1 MYRSKLTLTLII
13 ALSIALAGGA
23 ALTAAGGLPSRFQ
36 GAAAPS
42 VVSPQ
47 GSGNEPS
54 STPAPTPTQSLP
66 VKQESVLLVDI
77 GLEGEPDSGSKPEPK
92 EPESPESK
100 LSQRSDVQVQGPS
113 ATSVTKSATAEGE
126 TASKGMV
133 YTWYDGDREMR
144 AVLQND
150 VPPSHDDEDIAAGD
164 SATVNSI
171 GSVSNSEGGGS
182 QDVQPVFRSES
193 GGGDMTLPGG
203 VILLLD
209 ETWDEAEVD
218 SFLSKNQINSSQL
231 TEMEFLKNA
240 YFIETA
246 AGFPSL
252 EVANNLTGQEGV
264 VSSSPNW
271 QRGVVGK

>member
-36 GAAAPS
+36 GAAAPL

-126 TASKGMV
+126 AASKGTV

-150 VPPSHDDEDIAAGD
+150 VPLPHDDEDIAAGD
-164 SATVNSI
+164 SATVNSV
-171 GSVSNSEGGGS
+171 GGVSNSGGGGF

-231 TEMEFLKNA
+231 TEMEFLENA

-252 EVANNLTGQEGV
+252 EVANNLTGQKGV

-271 QRGVVGK
+271 QREVVGK

>member
-23 ALTAAGGLPSRFQ
+23 SLTAAGGLPSRFQ
-36 GAAAPS
+36 GAAAPL

-100 LSQRSDVQVQGPS
+100 LSQRSDVQLQGPS

-126 TASKGMV
+126 TASKGTV

-150 VPPSHDDEDIAAGD
+150 VPLPHDDEDIAAGD
-164 SATVNSI
+164 SATVNSV
-171 GSVSNSEGGGS
+171 GGASNSGGGGS

-231 TEMEFLKNA
+231 TEMEFLENA

-271 QRGVVGK
+271 QREVVGK

>member
-1 MYRSKLTLTLII
+1 VLI

-36 GAAAPS
+36 PAAVPV

-47 GSGNEPS
+47 VTEKEPT
-54 STPAPTPTQSLP
+54 STAAPTSTQSLP

-77 GLEGEPDSGSKPEPK
+77 GIEGEPDSGSKPEPK
-92 EPESPESK
+92 EPEGPESK
-100 LSQRSDVQVQGPS
+100 QSQSSDVQIPGPS
-113 ATSVTKSATAEGE
+113 ATWVPKSTTSQEK
-126 TASKGMV
+126 TASKGTV
-133 YTWYDGDREMR
+133 YTWHDGDREMR

-150 VPPSHDDEDIAAGD
+150 VPMSNGDEDIAASD
-164 SATVNSI
+164 SATANSAS
-171 GSVSNSEGGGS
+171 GFFKSEGGGS
-182 QDVQPVFRSES
+182 RDVQPVFRSES

-209 ETWDEAEVD
+209 GTWDEAEVD
-218 SFLSKNQINSSQL
+218 RFLVKNQISSSQL
-231 TEMEFLKNA
+231 TEMEFLENA
-240 YFIETA
+240 YLIETA

-252 EVANNLTGQEGV
+252 ELANSLAGQDGV

-271 QRGVVGK
+271 QQEMVGK